1 MDRTVYEEMFTI
13 EETHWWFIS
22 KRNIVLYL
30 IEKLLPKTKTNQEDY
45 EIADIGCGCGATLN
59 ALSRRYH
66 VFGMDSSDHAVKF
79 CSEKGLS
86 IQKGELPYDTPC
98 EKNRLDAVLLL
109 DVIEHITNDREAV
122 KEAFALLKSGGI
134 LICTVPAYQW
144 LWSMH
149 DEMHHHKRR
158 YSKKDFRRLL
168 ELSDAEP
175 IVCGHYNA
183 FLFPLAL
190 LERITSKFLRR
201 KQPKA
206 IIPQFPRT
214 LNSILEKIFSLE
226 RFILQKVPLPFGL
239 SLIGVIRKR
248 ESGTSTR
255 SC

>member
-1 MDRTVYEEMFTI
+1 MFTI

-22 KRNIVLYL
+22 KRNIILYL
-30 IEKLLPKTKTNQEDY
+30 IEKLLPKTNANREDCQ
-45 EIADIGCGCGATLN
+45 IADLGCGCGATLK
-59 ALSRRYH
+59 ALSRKYR

-86 IQKGELPYDTPC
+86 IQRGELPHDIPY
-98 EKNRLDAVLLL
+98 EKNKLDAVLLL
-109 DVIEHITNDREAV
+109 DVIEHVTNDREAV
-122 KEAFALLKSGGI
+122 KEAFSLLKSGGI
-134 LICTVPAYQW
+134 LICTAPAYQW

-158 YSKKDFRRLL
+158 YSKKDFCRLF
-168 ELSDAEP
+168 ELSDAES

-190 LERITSKFLRR
+190 LERLTSKFLRR
-201 KQPKA
+201 KRPRRT
-206 IIPQFPRT
+206 IHQFPGA

-239 SLIGVIRKR
+239 SLIGVVRKR
-248 ESGTSTR
+248 APWTSTPR
-255 SC
+255 FC